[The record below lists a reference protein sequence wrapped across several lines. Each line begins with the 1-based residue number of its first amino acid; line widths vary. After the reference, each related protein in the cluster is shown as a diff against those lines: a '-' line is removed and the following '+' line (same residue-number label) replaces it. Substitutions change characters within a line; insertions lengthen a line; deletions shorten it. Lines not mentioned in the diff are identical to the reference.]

1 MSMIDLFQTGSDL
14 YALRTVTGIRTGV
27 VTESGHP
34 EHMGQVKVEILLREE
49 GSHITEW
56 ARVASPYAG
65 KERGLCFLPETGD
78 EVLVAFDAGNI
89 HRPIVVGSLWNAGSD
104 PAPPAALQGQKVIRT
119 KSGHQIT
126 FQETPGSEAIEI
138 KTPGE
143 YALRLDEG
151 SQSIQ
156 LKDRNGANTLEID
169 GQTGTV
175 TVKGV
180 QTIVMDAGSGESV
193 LRLEAQSGKARLVSD
208 AIEIEGTKSLS
219 LKAPSMQIQASALD
233 LSAASGLNLR
243 SGGVARFNG
252 AMIKIN

>member
-1 MSMIDLFQTGSDL
+1 MSMIDLFQTGHDL
-14 YALRTVTGIRTGV
+14 YALRTVAGIRTGV

-49 GSHITEW
+49 GSRVTEW

-89 HRPIVVGSLWNAGSD
+89 HRPIVVGSLWSAGSD
-104 PAPPAALQGQKVIRT
+104 PAPPAALQGQKQIRT
-119 KSGHQIT
+119 KGGHQIT

-138 KTPGE
+138 QTPGE

-151 SQSIQ
+151 TKSIQ
-156 LKDRNGANTLEID
+156 LKDRNGANALEID

-175 TVKGV
+175 TIKGV
-180 QTIVMDAGSGESV
+180 QTVVMDAGSGRSV
-193 LRLEAQSGKARLVSD
+193 LELETRSGKARLIAD
-208 AIEIEGTKSLS
+208 TIEIEGTKSLS
-219 LKAPSMQIQASALD
+219 LKAPSMQIQASAMD

-243 SGGVARFNG
+243 SDGVTSLKG
-252 AMIKIN
+252 SMIKIN